1 MSATNADKDPDLSRG
16 VPLTQIADG
25 EILLG
30 HVGDEAVLLA
40 KSGGDFFAV
49 GATCTHYNGPLADG
63 IIVADS
69 LRCPWHHACFSLRTG
84 EALRAPALDPI
95 PTWRIVERDGNIYVT
110 EKVAAISKPELK
122 GPDLPAA
129 VVIIGGGAAG
139 NAAAE
144 MLRREGFVGR
154 ITLLSADDCSPVDR
168 PNLSKDYLAGQA
180 QDSLDTA
187 ALRRLL
193 QGARHRPRPQCPRRR
208 DRSGRQNSAARRR
221 RGSCLR
227 QAAAGHRRRAVHLN
241 IPGAERVHYLR
252 TLDDSRAIIA
262 AAEKAKRAV
271 IIGASFIG
279 LEAAAAL
286 RERGLEVHVV
296 GPEARPLEKILGPE
310 IGEVIRALHEAHG
323 VTFHLGTSATALD
336 AAGVTL
342 ANGAT
347 LPADLVV
354 AGIGVRP
361 ALAAGPSGGAE
372 IDRGVSV
379 DAYLETSVPGIFAA
393 GDLARWPDPLSG
405 QTLRVEHWV
414 VAEQQGQV
422 AALNILGR
430 RQRYDRVPF
439 FWSQHYDVFIRYVG
453 HAENWD
459 HTTIDGSPAA
469 NCRRAISAMGGNWR
483 WRRSAGTATPCRG
496 SQLRSVAPPR
506 PAITK
511 IFSHAA
517 PNLRRSALTQRSPTG
532 HGLRHVQLG
541 EIQAKPLPRD
551 FGDYKAGN
559 PG

>member
-1 MSATNADKDPDLSRG
+1 MSDTHTDKGPDLSRG
-16 VPLTQIADG
+16 VPRNQLADG

-30 HVGDEAVLLA
+30 HVGDDAILLA

-110 EKVAAISKPELK
+110 EKVATISKPELK

-129 VVIIGGGAAG
+129 VVIVGGGAAG

-144 MLRREGFVGR
+144 MLRREGFAGR
-154 ITLLSADDCSPVDR
+154 ITLLSAEDCTPVDR

-180 QDSLDTA
+180 QDSWIPLRSADFYKEHSIDLILNARVA
-187 ALRRLL
+187 AIDPAAKTLRLEDGGTHAYDRLL
-193 QGARHRPRPQCPRRR
+193 LATGAEPVR
-208 DRSGRQNSAARRR
+208 
-221 RGSCLR
+221 
-227 QAAAGHRRRAVHLN
+227 LN
-241 IPGAERVHYLR
+241 VPGAARVHYLR

-262 AAEKAKRAV
+262 AADKARRVV

-279 LEAAAAL
+279 LETAAAL
-286 RERGLEVHVV
+286 RARGLEVHVV
-296 GPEARPLEKILGPE
+296 GPEARPLEKVLGPE
-310 IGEVIRALHEAHG
+310 IGEFIRALHAAQG

-336 AAGVTL
+336 AAGVRL

-361 ALAAGPSGGAE
+361 ALALAQAAGLE

-393 GDLARWPDPLSG
+393 GDVARWPDPLSG
-405 QTLRVEHWV
+405 QNIRVEHWV

-439 FWSQHYDVFIRYVG
+439 FWSQHYDAFIRYVG
-453 HAENWD
+453 HAEHWD
-459 HTTIDGSPAA
+459 HTTIDGNPTAKTCLVSYFSNGRKLAVAAIGRDRDALLAEASFETLSRPGSP
-469 NCRRAISAMGGNWR
+469 
-483 WRRSAGTATPCRG
+483 
-496 SQLRSVAPPR
+496 
-506 PAITK
+506 
-511 IFSHAA
+511 
-517 PNLRRSALTQRSPTG
+517 
-532 HGLRHVQLG
+532 
-541 EIQAKPLPRD
+541 
-551 FGDYKAGN
+551 
-559 PG
+559 

>member
-1 MSATNADKDPDLSRG
+1 MSATNADKGPDLSRG

-180 QDSLDTA
+180 QDSWIPLRSADFYKAHGIDLILNARVA
-187 ALRRLL
+187 AIDPAAKTLRREDGGTHAYDKLL
-193 QGARHRPRPQCPRRR
+193 LATGAEP
-208 DRSGRQNSAARRR
+208 
-221 RGSCLR
+221 
-227 QAAAGHRRRAVHLN
+227 VHLN

-252 TLDDSRAIIA
+252 TFDDSRAIIA
-262 AAEKAKRAV
+262 AADKAKRVV

-310 IGEVIRALHEAHG
+310 IGEVIRALHAAHG
-323 VTFHLGTSATALD
+323 VTFHLGTSAIALD

-361 ALAAGPSGGAE
+361 ALALAQAAGLE

-453 HAENWD
+453 HAEHWD

-469 NCRRAISAMGGNWR
+469 KNCLVSYFSNGRKLAVAAIGRDRDALLAEASFEA
-483 WRRSAGTATPCRG
+483 
-496 SQLRSVAPPR
+496 
-506 PAITK
+506 
-511 IFSHAA
+511 
-517 PNLRRSALTQRSPTG
+517 LRR
-532 HGLRHVQLG
+532 
-541 EIQAKPLPRD
+541 
-551 FGDYKAGN
+551 
-559 PG
+559 PGPP